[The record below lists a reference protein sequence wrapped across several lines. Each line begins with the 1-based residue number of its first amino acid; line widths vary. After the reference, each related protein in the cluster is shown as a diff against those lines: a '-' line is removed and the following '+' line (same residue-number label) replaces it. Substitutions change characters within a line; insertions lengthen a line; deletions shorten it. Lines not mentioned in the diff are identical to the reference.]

1 MGNPQ
6 HLDKFISDSGK
17 KKGYLAN
24 RLGVTRQTFSKKV
37 QDPSSFTN
45 LQTEILCAELN
56 ITKLSDRQKIFCE

>member
-6 HLDKFISDSGK
+6 HLDKFITDSGK

-45 LQTEILCAELN
+45 LQTEILCA
-56 ITKLSDRQKIFCE
+56 